1 MGIFDRPR
9 KAESEQALPPDDPLD
24 EVDDFAGPDAAE
36 LFCRRDN
43 VSFPLGNEE
52 TLVYVRDSQSAH
64 VLPTFIADL
73 QNHCDT
79 FRTMPEH
86 AIELCR
92 RYGMSHHEA
101 GALEEHL
108 ERLADEGLLTSKAA
122 LLEDCHGAAAA
133 SSDTPPAISSVV
145 TTTCDRVD
153 AALRC
158 VKDFI
163 DAGKRF
169 DRSITHVVLD
179 DSRGADVRREYRERL
194 RSTARDAAVT
204 ILYAGRE
211 EKEQF
216 MQALTSAVGTP
227 GLPAH
232 VVEFALFG
240 SEGLKHLCGANH
252 NAALLQTAGSPLLAT
267 DDDVFAR
274 IAPAPEMEDTIAVV
288 STGDPTDLWFFADRE
303 SALDAVEFTDEDL
316 LAQHERLLGRL
327 PASCVADLSD
337 AQTLDLDEADSR
349 LLTLLVS
356 GGGKVLAT
364 SCGIVGDCG
373 MGAPSYYLTVGGE
386 SSQRLLWSD
395 PGYEVL
401 RTTREVVR
409 AVPRWTI
416 GDTLLLQGT
425 SVGLDNTNLL
435 PPYFPVQRNTDGI
448 FAATLRSCC
457 EGGLLGYLPWVVTHD
472 PPSPRAFD
480 ARELCTRPCEVHTPD
495 VILQCVMSH
504 VYGQGTMEPADRMRA
519 LGRQLQDLGT
529 MEPGGFEEFLRMQRW
544 HRVSSWIS
552 RLEESLRTTDDAPE
566 AWTEDVERCI
576 DEARASLLREDDV
589 VPIDLIAEGD
599 VDRART
605 VMQRLVFRFGELLEY
620 WPDIHDAARRL
631 REDGQTLARAV
642 GA

>member
-1 MGIFDRPR
+1 
-9 KAESEQALPPDDPLD
+9 
-24 EVDDFAGPDAAE
+24 
-36 LFCRRDN
+36 
-43 VSFPLGNEE
+43 
-52 TLVYVRDSQSAH
+52 
-64 VLPTFIADL
+64 
-73 QNHCDT
+73 
-79 FRTMPEH
+79 MPEH
-86 AIELCR
+86 AVELCR
-92 RYGMSHHEA
+92 RYGMTHHEA

-108 ERLADEGLLTSKAA
+108 ARLAEEDLLTSKAA
-122 LLEDCHGAAAA
+122 VLEDCLRAAAA
-133 SSDTPPAISSVV
+133 SSDTPRTIASVV

-158 VKDFI
+158 VQDFI
-163 DAGKRF
+163 GAGKRF
-169 DRSITHVVLD
+169 DRSTTYVVLD

-194 RSTARDAAVT
+194 RSTARHEGVT

-216 MQALTSAVGTP
+216 MHALTGAKGSS
-227 GLPAH
+227 GLPPH

-240 SEGLKHLCGANH
+240 AEGLKRLYGANH
-252 NAALLQTAGSPLLAT
+252 NAALLHTVGSPLLAT

-274 IAPAPEMEDTIAVV
+274 IAAAPGMEDTLAVV
-288 STGDPTDLWFFADRE
+288 STNDPTDLWFFADRA
-303 SALDAVEFTDEDL
+303 SALEAVEFTDEDL
-316 LAQHERLLGRL
+316 LAQHERLLGRR
-327 PASCVADLSD
+327 PASCVSDLSD
-337 AQTLDLDEADSR
+337 AQTVDLDEADSR
-349 LLTLLVS
+349 LLTLLAS
-356 GGGKVLAT
+356 GSGKVLAT
-364 SCGIVGDCG
+364 SCGIVGDCA

-395 PGYEVL
+395 PGYEAL

-416 GDTLLLQGT
+416 GDSLLFQGT
-425 SVGLDNTNLL
+425 SVGLDNVSLL

-457 EGGLLGYLPWVVTHD
+457 EGGLLGYLPWVVAHD
-472 PPSPRAFD
+472 PPSPRAFE
-480 ARELCTRPCEVHTPD
+480 AGELCKRPCEVQTPD

-504 VYGQGTMEPADRMRA
+504 VYGLGTIEPADRMRA
-519 LGRQLQDLGT
+519 LGRQLQDLGA
-529 MEPGGFEEFLRMQRW
+529 MELAGFEEFLRMQRW
-544 HRVSSWIS
+544 HRLSSWIS
-552 RLEESLRTTDDAPE
+552 RLEELLRITNDAPE
-566 AWTEDVERCI
+566 AWAEDVGRCI

-589 VPIDLIAEGD
+589 VPIDLITEGD

-631 REDGQTLARAV
+631 REDGQNLARVV